1 MVHYISSQR
10 RWKENIISFWRFGKN
25 LRKNNQNRLQ
35 QNWKGVKMFMDIN
48 LFGLSNI
55 LPTLLILVKYSPI
68 ITSIANICLL
78 VGMLYV
84 YLERYLKVK
93 SKFTTT
99 LVLVSLLFLVQNI
112 LFSFYFIFNLPETL
126 INAVLPLVFLGLEFT
141 ALALL
146 LMITRE

>member
-1 MVHYISSQR
+1 MLL
-10 RWKENIISFWRFGKN
+10 EF
-25 LRKNNQNRLQ
+25 
-35 QNWKGVKMFMDIN
+35 N
-48 LFGLSNI
+48 LFGLQNI
-55 LPTLLILVKYSPI
+55 VPTLLILVKYSAL

-78 VGMLYV
+78 GCMLYV

-99 LVLVSLLFLVQNI
+99 LVLFSLLFLAQNI
-112 LFSFYFIFNLPETL
+112 LFSVYSIYNLPETIISAVFPL
-126 INAVLPLVFLGLEFT
+126 IFLGLEFT

>member
-1 MVHYISSQR
+1 MLM
-10 RWKENIISFWRFGKN
+10 G
-25 LRKNNQNRLQ
+25 
-35 QNWKGVKMFMDIN
+35 IN
-48 LFGLSNI
+48 LFGMPDI
-55 LPTLLILVKYSPI
+55 LPSMLILIKYSAL

-78 VGMLYV
+78 IGMLYV

-99 LVLVSLLFLVQNI
+99 LVLFSLLFLVQNI
-112 LFSFYFIFNLPETL
+112 LFSVYFLYNLPETV

>member
-1 MVHYISSQR
+1 MFVDVSLLGIS
-10 RWKENIISFWRFGKN
+10 N
-25 LRKNNQNRLQ
+25 
-35 QNWKGVKMFMDIN
+35 V
-48 LFGLSNI
+48 
-55 LPTLLILVKYSPI
+55 LPSLIMLVNSSPL

-84 YLERYLKVK
+84 YVERYLKVK

-99 LVLVSLLFLVQNI
+99 LVLFALLFLIQNI
-112 LFSFYFIFNLPETL
+112 LFSLYLIYNPPET
-126 INAVLPLVFLGLEFT
+126 IESAVLPLIFLGLEFA

>member
-1 MVHYISSQR
+1 M
-10 RWKENIISFWRFGKN
+10 E
-25 LRKNNQNRLQ
+25 
-35 QNWKGVKMFMDIN
+35 IN
-48 LFGLSNI
+48 FFGLSDL
-55 LPTLLILVKYSPI
+55 LPTLLILVKYSAL

-78 VGMLYV
+78 IGMLYV
-84 YLERYLKVK
+84 YLERYQKVK

-99 LVLVSLLFLVQNI
+99 LVLFVLLFLVQNI
-112 LFSFYFIFNLPETL
+112 LFSVYFWFNLPETV

>member
-1 MVHYISSQR
+1 MD
-10 RWKENIISFWRFGKN
+10 
-25 LRKNNQNRLQ
+25 
-35 QNWKGVKMFMDIN
+35 GVKTMLLEVN
-48 LFGLSNI
+48 PFGLPNI
-55 LPTLLILVKYSPI
+55 LPSLIILIKYSAL

-84 YLERYLKVK
+84 YLERYISVK

-99 LVLVSLLFLVQNI
+99 LVLFSLLFLVQNI
-112 LFSFYFIFNLPETL
+112 LFSVYFLYNLPETL
-126 INAVLPLVFLGLEFT
+126 VGAVIPFVFLGLEFT

>member
-1 MVHYISSQR
+1 M
-10 RWKENIISFWRFGKN
+10 
-25 LRKNNQNRLQ
+25 L
-35 QNWKGVKMFMDIN
+35 MAIN

-55 LPTLLILVKYSPI
+55 LPSLIVLIKSSGL
-68 ITSIANICLL
+68 ITSVANICLL
-78 VGMLYV
+78 IGMLYV

-99 LVLVSLLFLVQNI
+99 LVLFALLFLVQNI
-112 LFSFYFIFNLPETL
+112 LLAVYLLYNPPETT
-126 INAVLPLVFLGLEFT
+126 NGAVLPLIFSGLEFA

>member
-1 MVHYISSQR
+1 MLM
-10 RWKENIISFWRFGKN
+10 E
-25 LRKNNQNRLQ
+25 
-35 QNWKGVKMFMDIN
+35 IN

-55 LPTLLILVKYSPI
+55 IPTLLTLVKSSAL
-68 ITSIANICLL
+68 ITSVANIILL
-78 VGMLYV
+78 IGMLYV

-99 LVLVSLLFLVQNI
+99 LVLFSLLFLVQNI
-112 LFSFYFIFNLPETL
+112 LFSVYFLYNLPQTI
-126 INAVLPLVFLGLEFT
+126 INAMIPLVFSGLEFV